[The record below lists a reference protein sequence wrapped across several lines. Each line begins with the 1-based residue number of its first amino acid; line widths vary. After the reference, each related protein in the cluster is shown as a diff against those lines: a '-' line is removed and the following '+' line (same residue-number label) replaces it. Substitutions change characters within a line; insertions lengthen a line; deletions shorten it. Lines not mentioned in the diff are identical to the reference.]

1 MNYVQ
6 YFSYADYNIIYC
18 NVFKKPVWLIHVS
31 QNKNIALCLNCTLH
45 MNRFNLIY
53 GDVIVLYTNKQ
64 N

>member
-6 YFSYADYNIIYC
+6 YFSYADYTCTIYC
-18 NVFKKPVWLIHVS
+18 NVFKKPVWLIYMYH
-31 QNKNIALCLNCTLH
+31 KIKHCTVFKLH

-53 GDVIVLYTNKQ
+53 GDVIILYTNKQ

>member
-31 QNKNIALCLNCTLH
+31 QIKHCTVFELH

-53 GDVIVLYTNKQ
+53 GDVMILYTNKQ